1 MELAGSDVV
10 LVSLRALVENKI
22 ALIEVKNYYHQ
33 NELRICL

>member
-1 MELAGSDVV
+1 MELTGSDVV

-33 NELRICL
+33 NELHMCL

>member
-10 LVSLRALVENKI
+10 LVSLRALVVHKI

-33 NELRICL
+33 NELHICL